1 MIYKLETRLEELNK
15 SDPFFNF
22 KKKKKSKSFY
32 IYGEVGRGKTFIMDL
47 FFDSLKTKKKI
58 RLHFHRFMNY
68 LHNELHKLVGQKDPI
83 KKVVKQLARK
93 YRVLCFDEF
102 FVEDIGDAMLLGKF
116 MTELFSS
123 GVCLVTTSNIEPKNL
138 YINGLQ
144 RKLFVPAIESIEK
157 NCEIY
162 FLDSKSD
169 YRLRTLEQTKLLF
182 MPLGK
187 ESEVSMQNAFNSLS
201 KSKNVESGPIKILE
215 RKVNTVK
222 SSEGTIWFD
231 FDDICSSPRSAA
243 DYVEIAKEFH
253 NVLISNVPVITS
265 DDQAR
270 RFISLIDECYDRKV
284 KIIISADTDISKIY
298 TGNKLIEKYKRT
310 ESRLIEMQSKEY
322 LKEAHKP

>member
-1 MIYKLETRLEELNK
+1 
-15 SDPFFNF
+15 
-22 KKKKKSKSFY
+22 
-32 IYGEVGRGKTFIMDL
+32 
-47 FFDSLKTKKKI
+47 
-58 RLHFHRFMNY
+58 
-68 LHNELHKLVGQKDPI
+68 
-83 KKVVKQLARK
+83 
-93 YRVLCFDEF
+93 
-102 FVEDIGDAMLLGKF
+102 
-116 MTELFSS
+116 
-123 GVCLVTTSNIEPKNL
+123 
-138 YINGLQ
+138 
-144 RKLFVPAIESIEK
+144 
-157 NCEIY
+157 
-162 FLDSKSD
+162 
-169 YRLRTLEQTKLLF
+169 

-187 ESEVSMQNAFNSLS
+187 ESEVNMQNAFNSLS
-201 KSKNVESGPIKILE
+201 KSKNAESGPIKILE

-231 FDDICSSPRSAA
+231 FDDICSSPRSSA
-243 DYVEIAKEFH
+243 DYIEIAKEFH

>member
-1 MIYKLETRLEELNK
+1 MIEKLERRLKELNK
-15 SDPFFNF
+15 SDLYFNF
-22 KKKKKSKSFY
+22 KKKKNSKSLY
-32 IYGEVGRGKTFIMDL
+32 IFGEVGRGKTFIMDL
-47 FFDSLKTKKKI
+47 FYDSLKTKKKI

-68 LHNELHKLVGQKDPI
+68 LHNELHILVGQKDPI

-93 YRVLCFDEF
+93 YKVLCFDEF

-123 GVCLVTTSNIEPKNL
+123 GVCLVTTSNIEPNNL
-138 YINGLQ
+138 YANGLQ
-144 RKLFVPAIESIEK
+144 RKLFIPAIESIEK

-162 FLDSKSD
+162 FLDSKND

-187 ESEVSMQNAFNSLS
+187 ESEENMQNAFNSLS
-201 KSKNVESGPIKILE
+201 KSKDAKSGSIKILE
-215 RKVNTVK
+215 RKINIIK

-231 FDDICSSPRSAA
+231 FNDICSSPRSSA
-243 DYVEIAKEFH
+243 DFIEIAKEFH
-253 NVLISNVPVITS
+253 NILISNVPIITS

-284 KIIISADTDISKIY
+284 KIIISAETDISKIY

-322 LKEAHKP
+322 LKEPHKP

>member
-1 MIYKLETRLEELNK
+1 MIEKLERRLKELNK

-22 KKKKKSKSFY
+22 KKKKNSKSLY
-32 IYGEVGRGKTFIMDL
+32 IFGEVGRGKTFIMDL
-47 FFDSLKTKKKI
+47 FYDSLKTKKKI

-68 LHNELHKLVGQKDPI
+68 LHNELHILVGQKDPI

-93 YRVLCFDEF
+93 YKVLCFDEF

-138 YINGLQ
+138 YANGLQ
-144 RKLFVPAIESIEK
+144 RKLFIPAIESIEK

-162 FLDSKSD
+162 FLDSKND

-187 ESEVSMQNAFNSLS
+187 ESEENMQNAFNSLS
-201 KSKNVESGPIKILE
+201 KSKDAKSGSIKILE
-215 RKVNTVK
+215 RKVNIIK

-231 FDDICSSPRSAA
+231 FNDICSSPRSSA
-243 DYVEIAKEFH
+243 DFIEIAKEFH
-253 NVLISNVPVITS
+253 NILISNVPIITS

-284 KIIISADTDISKIY
+284 KIIIGSLFSNIK
-298 TGNKLIEKYKRT
+298 
-310 ESRLIEMQSKEY
+310 
-322 LKEAHKP
+322 

>member
-1 MIYKLETRLEELNK
+1 
-15 SDPFFNF
+15 
-22 KKKKKSKSFY
+22 
-32 IYGEVGRGKTFIMDL
+32 
-47 FFDSLKTKKKI
+47 
-58 RLHFHRFMNY
+58 MNY
-68 LHNELHKLVGQKDPI
+68 LHNELHILVGQKDPI

-93 YRVLCFDEF
+93 YKVLCFDEF

-138 YINGLQ
+138 YANGLQ
-144 RKLFVPAIESIEK
+144 RKLFIPAIESIEK

-162 FLDSKSD
+162 FLDSKND

-187 ESEVSMQNAFNSLS
+187 ESEENMQNAFNSLS
-201 KSKNVESGPIKILE
+201 KSKDAKSGSIKILE
-215 RKVNTVK
+215 RKVNIIK

-231 FDDICSSPRSAA
+231 FNDICSSPRSSA
-243 DYVEIAKEFH
+243 DFIEIAKEFH
-253 NVLISNVPVITS
+253 NILISNVPIITS

-284 KIIISADTDISKIY
+284 KIIISAETDISKIY

-322 LKEAHKP
+322 LKEPHKP

>member
-1 MIYKLETRLEELNK
+1 
-15 SDPFFNF
+15 
-22 KKKKKSKSFY
+22 
-32 IYGEVGRGKTFIMDL
+32 
-47 FFDSLKTKKKI
+47 
-58 RLHFHRFMNY
+58 
-68 LHNELHKLVGQKDPI
+68 
-83 KKVVKQLARK
+83 
-93 YRVLCFDEF
+93 
-102 FVEDIGDAMLLGKF
+102 MLLGKF

-138 YINGLQ
+138 YANGLQ
-144 RKLFVPAIESIEK
+144 RKLFIPAIESIEK

-162 FLDSKSD
+162 FLDSKND

-187 ESEVSMQNAFNSLS
+187 ESEENMQNAFNSLS
-201 KSKNVESGPIKILE
+201 KSKDAKSGSIKILE
-215 RKVNTVK
+215 RKVNIIK

-231 FDDICSSPRSAA
+231 FNDICSSPRSSA
-243 DYVEIAKEFH
+243 DFIEIAKEFH
-253 NVLISNVPVITS
+253 NILISNVPIITS

-284 KIIISADTDISKIY
+284 KIIISAETDISKIY

-322 LKEAHKP
+322 LKEPHKP

>member
-1 MIYKLETRLEELNK
+1 MIEKLERRLEELNK

-22 KKKKKSKSFY
+22 KKKKNSKSLY
-32 IYGEVGRGKTFIMDL
+32 IFGEVGRGKTFIMDL
-47 FFDSLKTKKKI
+47 FYDSLKTKKKI

-68 LHNELHKLVGQKDPI
+68 LHNELHILVGQKDPI

-93 YRVLCFDEF
+93 YKVLCFDEF

-138 YINGLQ
+138 YANGLQ
-144 RKLFVPAIESIEK
+144 RKLFIPAIESIEK

-162 FLDSKSD
+162 FLDSKND

-187 ESEVSMQNAFNSLS
+187 ESEENMQNAFNSLS
-201 KSKNVESGPIKILE
+201 KSKDAKSGSIKILE
-215 RKVNTVK
+215 RKVNIIK

-231 FDDICSSPRSAA
+231 FNDICSSPRSSA
-243 DYVEIAKEFH
+243 DFIEIAKEFH
-253 NVLISNVPVITS
+253 NILISNVPIITS

-270 RFISLIDECYDRKV
+270 RFISCLL
-284 KIIISADTDISKIY
+284 Y
-298 TGNKLIEKYKRT
+298 TSPSPRD
-310 ESRLIEMQSKEY
+310 S
-322 LKEAHKP
+322 

>member
-1 MIYKLETRLEELNK
+1 MIEKLERRLEELNK

-22 KKKKKSKSFY
+22 KKKKNSKSLY
-32 IYGEVGRGKTFIMDL
+32 IFGEVGRGKTFIMDL
-47 FFDSLKTKKKI
+47 FYDSLKTKKKI

-68 LHNELHKLVGQKDPI
+68 LHNELHILVGQKDPI

-93 YRVLCFDEF
+93 YKVLCFDEF
-102 FVEDIGDAMLLGKF
+102 FFFFLGDAMLLGKF

-138 YINGLQ
+138 YANGLQ
-144 RKLFVPAIESIEK
+144 RKLFIPAIESIEK

-162 FLDSKSD
+162 FLDSKND

-187 ESEVSMQNAFNSLS
+187 ESEENMQNAFNSLS
-201 KSKNVESGPIKILE
+201 KSKDAKSGSIKILE
-215 RKVNTVK
+215 RKVNIIK

-231 FDDICSSPRSAA
+231 FNDICSSPRSSA
-243 DYVEIAKEFH
+243 DFIEIAKEFH
-253 NVLISNVPVITS
+253 NILISNIPIITS

-284 KIIISADTDISKIY
+284 KIIISAETDISKIY

-322 LKEAHKP
+322 LKEPHKP